1 MRIKTLGSLLKQSY
15 DAWSEDKAPRLGA
28 ALAYYTI
35 FSLAPLLIIIIGIA
49 GLVFGKQAAQ
59 GQLFHQIK
67 DAVGTTAAS
76 AIEDLLKNTQQTGGS
91 WLATVIGFV
100 VLFVGATGFFV
111 QLQDALNTIWKVAP
125 KPGRPILAM
134 LRDRLLSFI
143 LVLGA
148 TLLLLALLVV
158 GAALT
163 ALNEFLPSNT
173 LPGSTYL
180 WQVINGLVS
189 FGFCMLL
196 CAMTYRILPDARIA
210 WGDVWIGAAV
220 TALLF
225 TVGKYLIGLYLGGST
240 VTTAFGAAGSLVVVL
255 LWIYYSTQIFLF
267 GAEFTRI
274 YADRFGSQVQPTDN
288 AVRLP
293 PEQLAKE
300 GIARSQDRAA
310 AASPGRPAGPEALA
324 GQPHG

>member
-1 MRIKTLGSLLKQSY
+1 MRLKTLGSLIKESY
-15 DAWSEDKAPRLGA
+15 NAWSEDKAPRLGA

-35 FSLAPLLIIIIGIA
+35 FSLAPLLIIVIGIA
-49 GLVFGKQAAQ
+49 GLVFGEQAAR
-59 GQLFHQIK
+59 GQLFAQIK
-67 DAVGTTAAS
+67 DTVGPAAAS
-76 AIEDLLKNTQQTGGS
+76 AIEDLLKNTQKTGGS

-100 VLFVGATGFFV
+100 VLLVGATGLFV

-125 KPGRPILAM
+125 KPGRPILSM

-158 GAALT
+158 SAALT
-163 ALNEFLPSNT
+163 ALNEFMPAKA

-189 FGFCMLL
+189 FGFGTLL
-196 CAMTYRILPDARIA
+196 FAMVYKILPDARIA
-210 WGDVWIGAAV
+210 WGAVWIGAAV
-220 TALLF
+220 TAFLF
-225 TVGKYLIGLYLGGST
+225 TAGKYLIGLYLGSSSIT
-240 VTTAFGAAGSLVVVL
+240 SPFGAAGSLVVVL

-274 YADRFGSQVQPTDN
+274 YADRFGSQVQPTEN
-288 AVRLP
+288 AVRLT
-293 PEQLAKE
+293 PEQLANQ
-300 GIARSQDRAA
+300 GIARSQDIAA
-310 AASPGRPAGPEALA
+310 AARPGRPANTGRLA
-324 GQPHG
+324 EQPKG